1 MPYSNITFTVQ
12 TGLSFLENDFVQVSA
27 DTSNY
32 IIGRVVSYNPSTGAL
47 IITPLQSVGSGTFSS
62 WTAALTG
69 PWGSSGTAGTSG
81 TTGTSGNRGSARTS
95 GNHGSSGSS
104 GTSGSAGLSRASGAS
119 GLSRLSG
126 SPGNS
131 GVNGAT
137 GPQGVAGGTGPQGP
151 RGPQGTSGSSGAAG
165 GTGPQGPTGGQGP
178 TGARGPTGGT
188 GAPGPTGPTGPTGPS
203 NSNNQTL
210 NQFSP
215 MTFNVC
221 AWNQLYYGSNVYAN
235 SGQGARSSPS
245 EVRFI
250 TGPGVWY
257 SDNGPIG
264 SPNFFPTS
272 TRDVKTN
279 IQPYTA
285 SGLDLVNATEIVRF
299 KFDIDG
305 LEDDAKVGFIAEDAP
320 VEFTGPDRDKMILPT
335 TAGIIMK
342 ALQELDAKLRI
353 LEGNA

>member
-32 IIGRVVSYNPSTGAL
+32 IIGRVVSYNPSNGAL

-81 TTGTSGNRGSARTS
+81 TVGTSGNHGAARTS
-95 GNHGSSGSS
+95 GNRGSSGSS

-119 GLSRLSG
+119 GLSRNSG

-131 GVNGAT
+131 GVNGPTGAPGGT
-137 GPQGVAGGTGPQGP
+137 GPTGPQGP
-151 RGPQGTSGSSGAAG
+151 LGPRGTSGSSGVNG
-165 GTGPQGPTGGQGP
+165 GPGPQGPQGFTGPTGPQGPQGPTGPQGP
-178 TGARGPTGGT
+178 P
-188 GAPGPTGPTGPTGPS
+188 GPTGPS

-215 MTFNVC
+215 MTFNIC
-221 AWNQLYYGSNVYAN
+221 YWNQLYYGGNAYAN

-245 EVRFI
+245 EVQFI

-257 SDNGPIG
+257 SPNGGIG

-279 IQPYTA
+279 IQPYTG
-285 SGLDLVNATEIVRF
+285 SGLDIVNATEIVRF

-305 LEDDAKVGFIAEDAP
+305 LEDESKVGFIAEDAP
-320 VEFTGPDRDKMILPT
+320 IELTGPDRDKMILPT

-342 ALQELDAKLRI
+342 ALQELDTKLRI

>member
-27 DTSNY
+27 NTSNY

-81 TTGTSGNRGSARTS
+81 TVGTSGNHGAARTS
-95 GNHGSSGSS
+95 GNRGSSGSS

-119 GLSRLSG
+119 GLSRNSG

-131 GVNGAT
+131 GVNGPTGAPGGT
-137 GPQGVAGGTGPQGP
+137 GPTGPQGP
-151 RGPQGTSGSSGAAG
+151 LGPRGTSGSSGVNG
-165 GTGPQGPTGGQGP
+165 GPGPQGPQGFTGPTGPQGAQGPTGPQGPP
-178 TGARGPTGGT
+178 
-188 GAPGPTGPTGPTGPS
+188 GPTGPS

-221 AWNQLYYGSNVYAN
+221 AWDQLYYGSNVYAN

-279 IQPYTA
+279 IQPYTG

-342 ALQELDAKLRI
+342 ALQELDTKLRI

>member
-1 MPYSNITFTVQ
+1 MPYANITFTVQ

-27 DTSNY
+27 NASNY
-32 IIGRVVSYNPSTGAL
+32 IIGRVVSYNPSTGDL
-47 IITPLQSVGSGTFSS
+47 LITPLQSVGSGTFSS

-81 TTGTSGNRGSARTS
+81 TTGTSGNHGDARTS
-95 GNHGSSGSS
+95 GNSGFSGSS

-119 GLSRLSG
+119 GLSRPSG

-131 GVNGAT
+131 GVNGPTGAPGGTGPT
-137 GPQGVAGGTGPQGP
+137 GPQGPLGPRGTSGSSGVNGGTGPQGPQGFTGPTGPQGPQGP
-151 RGPQGTSGSSGAAG
+151 RGPQG
-165 GTGPQGPTGGQGP
+165 PP
-178 TGARGPTGGT
+178 
-188 GAPGPTGPTGPTGPS
+188 GPTGPS

-215 MTFNVC
+215 MTFNIC
-221 AWNQLYYGSNVYAN
+221 YWNQLYYGSNVYAN

-279 IQPYTA
+279 IQSYTG
-285 SGLDLVNATEIVRF
+285 SGLDIVNATEIVRF

-305 LEDDAKVGFIAEDAP
+305 LEDEAKVGFIAEDAP
-320 VEFTGPDRDKMILPT
+320 IELTGPDRDKMILPT

-342 ALQELDAKLRI
+342 ALQELDTKLRI